1 MLQNKLSIILYNQII
16 KQLKRDINSIAY
28 PIKFEKLYKN
38 NILSINQKVNQ
49 LQFTI
54 KAINQIKRI
63 LPTFIRYAQKH
74 NLVIGLI
81 VVLKTKR
88 IVIKYRQ

>member
-63 LPTFIRYAQKH
+63 LPNFIRYAQKH
-74 NLVIGLI
+74 NLVIALI